1 VDLAHDALVEL
12 AGPVQVGE
20 HLGVASE
27 GDRLVTHLF
36 ACTSA
41 GYRGWRWSVTL
52 ARAPR
57 AKVPTVCESCLL
69 PGEDAIQ
76 APQWLPWSQR
86 LRPGDVGTADVL
98 PYQYDDERLEFGYEA
113 TGKEPSGDDANGHS
127 HADTEADALA
137 LYELGLGRRRVL
149 SPRGRSDAAQRWY
162 DGDHGP
168 QADVAVAA
176 SATCSSCG
184 FLTLLAGSLR
194 RVFGVCTNEW
204 SPEDGKVVS
213 LDHGCGAH
221 SETDVES
228 VPEHV
233 SIPVLDEVNDE
244 NDPSDG

>member
-1 VDLAHDALVEL
+1 M
-12 AGPVQVGE
+12 
-20 HLGVASE
+20 
-27 GDRLVTHLF
+27 THQF

-69 PGEDAIQ
+69 PGDDAIQ

-86 LRPGDVGTADVL
+86 LRPGDVGTTDVL
-98 PYQYDDERLEFGYEA
+98 PYQHDDERLQFGYEA
-113 TGKEPSGDDANGHS
+113 TGREPSADEANGGA
-127 HADTEADALA
+127 HANTDADALA
-137 LYELGLGRRRVL
+137 LYELGLGRKRVL
-149 SPRGRSDAAQRWY
+149 SPQGRSDAAQRWY
-162 DGDHGP
+162 DGDRGP
-168 QADVAVAA
+168 RAEVAVAA

-194 RVFGVCTNEW
+194 QAFGACTNGW

-228 VPEHV
+228 VPEQV
-233 SIPVLDEVNDE
+233 SVPVLDEVGYE
-244 NDPSDG
+244 SVSTDG